1 MREIEKDS
9 QLSYDKAVGAKTF
22 IRALVL
28 CLLALGAGQDGR
40 AAQSVKD
47 LPDQY
52 RAWLQEE
59 VVYIITPKERE
70 VFLKLGTDRE
80 RERFIEAFWK
90 QRDPDPDTPDN
101 EVRQEHHRRIAYA
114 NDKLGRDTP
123 GEGWRTPMGRIY
135 IMLGEPKT
143 IDRFENTTELRPT
156 IIWFYEGLA
165 NLGLPNAFNV
175 VFFKRDGVGDWV
187 LYSPVSHGPQSLL
200 VNSYGD
206 QVNHYAAFQEILAI
220 EPEVAGISLSLI
232 PMESA
237 LALSPSI
244 ASEVLL
250 QSKIP
255 AVPWEKVKD
264 AYAEKFYRYK
274 DSVGV
279 EYTANYIESDFA
291 VHVFRDASG
300 VSFVHYLIEPK
311 RLALER
317 SGGRFH
323 TTLQVNLIVSDVD
336 GRPVHQ
342 GERSIPVDF
351 SAEQVARIKD
361 KLFSFQDLFPL
372 IEGTYDLSVL
382 VKNVLSKE
390 FASAEARITVTAPAG
405 PEIGPL
411 VLANKVV
418 ENSSYQGT
426 SKPYLLGRTQLVPSP
441 RGDFA
446 RADVLTL
453 YFQALG
459 VGPELRRTGSL
470 RLRISDDARTVSET
484 TRPIADIPGLPD
496 VLESI
501 PLAAL
506 PPALYTIEVAL
517 VDAAGAAAVS
527 RQAGFYV
534 SLAESLPR
542 PFVVSFPLP
551 PAGDPVYD
559 NILGNQYLSRED
571 LGGAGWRLEKAFR
584 AAPTSPK
591 FTQDYCK
598 WLLAAGRF
606 ADLRKI
612 AEPLLK
618 EKDRHELSGLL
629 GQSAQAMGDYGA
641 ALAFYQDHLSHYGAN
656 INVMNSIGDCY
667 LKLGRNAEALAIWRK
682 SLELSPD
689 QERVKKLVESLEA
702 KK

>member
-1 MREIEKDS
+1 MRDRLRAARAEGRPRPLEKSPRPPCD
-9 QLSYDKAVGAKTF
+9 
-22 IRALVL
+22 RAAATRVLFRVL
-28 CLLALGAGQDGR
+28 CILFLPSCLLGNGQAGR
-40 AAQSVKD
+40 SARD
-47 LPDQY
+47 LPDRY

-70 VFLKLGTDRE
+70 VFLRLGTDRE

-101 EVRQEHHRRIAYA
+101 EARQEHYRRIAYA

-123 GEGWRTPMGRIY
+123 GAGWRTPMGRIY

-143 IDRFENTTELRPT
+143 IERFENTTELRPT
-156 IIWFYEGLA
+156 VIWFYEGLSD
-165 NLGLPNAFNV
+165 LGLPSAFNV
-175 VFFKRDGVGDWV
+175 VFYKRDGVGDWV

-206 QVNHYAAFQEILAI
+206 PIDHYAAFQEILAI

-232 PMESA
+232 PMEST

-264 AYAEKFYRYK
+264 AYAEKFFKYK

-300 VSFVHYLIEPK
+300 VSFVHYIIEPK

-323 TTLQVNLIVSDVD
+323 TTLQVNLIVSDLE

-390 FASAEARITVTAPAG
+390 FASAEARVTVTAPAG

-426 SKPYLLGRTQLVPSP
+426 SKPYLFGRTQLVPSP

-459 VGPELRRTGSL
+459 VGPELRRTGRL
-470 RLRISDDARTVSET
+470 RLRISDDAKTVSET
-484 TRPIADIPGLPD
+484 TRPLADIPGLPD

-506 PPALYTIEVAL
+506 PPALYTLEAAL
-517 VDAAGAAAVS
+517 VDGAGTAAAS

-534 SLAESLPR
+534 SLAEVLPR

-551 PAGDPVYD
+551 PAGDPAYD
-559 NILGNQYLSRED
+559 NILGNQYLNRKD
-571 LGGAGWRLEKAFR
+571 LAGAGRRLEKAFR
-584 AAPTSPK
+584 AAPSSPK

-606 ADLRKI
+606 ADLRRI

-618 EKDRHELSGLL
+618 EKDRHEFSGLL
-629 GQSAQAMGDYGA
+629 GQSAQAMGDCGA
-641 ALAFYQDHLSHYGAN
+641 ALAFYQDYLGHYGAN

-667 LKLGRNAEALAIWRK
+667 LKLGRNAEALA
-682 SLELSPD
+682 
-689 QERVKKLVESLEA
+689 
-702 KK
+702 